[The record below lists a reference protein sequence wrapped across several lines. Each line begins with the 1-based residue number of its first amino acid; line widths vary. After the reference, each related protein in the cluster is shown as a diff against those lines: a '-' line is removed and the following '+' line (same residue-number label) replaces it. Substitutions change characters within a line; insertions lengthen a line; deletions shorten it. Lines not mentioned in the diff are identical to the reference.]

1 MAPFCYSVGEE
12 SPCDQAAS
20 LWSPSIRRATD
31 ALVCSPVISLK
42 GTSNNQKTLDSGLIP
57 IMIC

>member
-1 MAPFCYSVGEE
+1 MIQNLQLNARNVVLGMFEADNY
-12 SPCDQAAS
+12 
-20 LWSPSIRRATD
+20 
-31 ALVCSPVISLK
+31 K